1 MANGVKQR
9 EHASKHNTLVLERP
23 DPATFTTNAELLRLC
38 YLLWDMS
45 DGKFVPNPLEVINL
59 PKGYVDDLFKWHTG
73 VQFYVDYDK
82 RPGELK

>member
-1 MANGVKQR
+1 MADGVKQR

>member
-1 MANGVKQR
+1 MAEGVKQR